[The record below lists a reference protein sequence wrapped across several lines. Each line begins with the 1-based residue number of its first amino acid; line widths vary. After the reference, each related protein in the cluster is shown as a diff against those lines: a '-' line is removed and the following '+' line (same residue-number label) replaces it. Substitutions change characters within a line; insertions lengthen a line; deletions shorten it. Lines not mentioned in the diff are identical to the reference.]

1 MLLVVGRSW
10 ALFLGLFL
18 LLVGNGLQ
26 GTLLGIRSQIEG
38 FSTILSGVIMAAYF
52 AGFLFGVFWASRF
65 IRRVGHIRVFAA
77 MASLASATILVMGL
91 WVSPWGWLFMRLLTG
106 VAFASVYVVVESW
119 INEEA
124 TNETRGQ
131 LLALYT
137 VVSTVGLLSGQFL
150 LNVAE
155 PDTLELF
162 LVTSLVVSLSL
173 IPLLLT
179 VAPAPAF
186 DHPSDIKLKD
196 LFGASPVGV
205 MGTFMSG
212 LLVGSYLSYTAVY
225 ATDIGLSPAEVSIL
239 MALIFAAGGISPWPL
254 GRLSDRMDRR
264 IMIAAMM
271 GTSFVVTMLASGLY
285 DVEIIGLNAL
295 LGVYVLAAA
304 TAFSLYGLSVAYT
317 NDNLNPEQMVAASAI
332 LLLINACGAIIGP
345 IGASLFQE
353 VFGVSGPVFF
363 IAASSLSMFAFTL
376 FRMLQRPA
384 PLVDDRT
391 IYAQSPIRAT
401 VVMTSMAQ
409 QVSQDVTA
417 EQADEELIA
426 DQQEVEANPSV

>member
-1 MLLVVGRSW
+1 MLLVIGRSW

-26 GTLLGIRSQIEG
+26 GTLLGVRSQIEG

-131 LLALYT
+131 LLAVYT
-137 VVSTVGLLSGQFL
+137 IVSVVGLLSGQFL

-186 DHPSDIKLKD
+186 DHPSEIKLRD
-196 LFGASPVGV
+196 LFHASPVGV
-205 MGTFMSG
+205 VGTFMSG
-212 LLVGSYLSYTAVY
+212 LLIGSYFSYSAVF
-225 ATDIGLSPAEVSIL
+225 ATDIGLTPAEVSIL

-264 IMIAAMM
+264 IMISAMM
-271 GTSFVVTMLASGLY
+271 GSSFAITIIAGGLY
-285 DVEIIGLNAL
+285 DVEVLGLNGL

-317 NDNLNPEQMVAASAI
+317 NDNLEAEQMVAASAI

-353 VFGVSGPVFF
+353 MFGVSGPIFF
-363 IAASSLSMFAFTL
+363 IAASCLAMFVFTL
-376 FRMLQRPA
+376 FRMLQRAA
-384 PLVDDRT
+384 PQIDDRT
-391 IYAQSPIRAT
+391 VYAQSPIRAT

-409 QVSQDVTA
+409 QLSQDVTA
-417 EQADEELIA
+417 EQAEEDEQSER
-426 DQQEVEANPSV
+426 QEREETV